1 MQTFDQQFLN
11 DYTTSD
17 SVRQRL
23 QQMTNA
29 LTSVE
34 KFHLH
39 LLSPT
44 SSTDTTVIE
53 RAQHLSSF
61 HDQLKTTTQVKQLEL
76 ICFWF

>member
-1 MQTFDQQFLN
+1 
-11 DYTTSD
+11 
-17 SVRQRL
+17 
-23 QQMTNA
+23 MTNT

-61 HDQLKTTTQVKQLEL
+61 HDQLKITTQVKEMILL
-76 ICFWF
+76 F